1 MFTFTKFSFARQ
13 FMLMSFLIM
22 LIGMVIIGLFISEQI
37 KIGVTIQTAA
47 VTALYVDSFISPH
60 LQRLAYNEELEEVQI
75 SELNRLIEETS
86 LRQQI
91 VAFKVWS
98 PDGQVVYSPNQ
109 ELIGRYFTSD
119 EDLQRAFEGEVA
131 SELSN
136 LDKPEHE
143 FERQYWSQ
151 LIETYA
157 PIRADRSGEV
167 IAVSEF
173 YQLPD
178 NLNAQIVSAQF
189 KSWLVVGVS
198 TLLMY
203 ILLAGMIGRAS
214 NTIKNQQEELSNKVN
229 QLTELLAQNEK
240 LSNRVRRA
248 ANRTTALNEHF
259 LHRISSDL
267 HDGPI
272 QDLALA
278 LLRIESLSEA
288 CGDCQALFSNGR
300 MVMDDFDLI
309 QTALI
314 SSMKDIRGIS
324 SGIRLPEL
332 EQLSPAQVTRRAVR
346 DYRQKTQSEV
356 EASVEDAPDLAPMSL
371 KITLYRVIQEALMNG
386 FRHAE
391 GLGQVVRVWGE
402 HAQLHL
408 EVIDTGTGF
417 DPQELVIGTHL
428 GLAGMRER
436 VEILG
441 GTFSIISSISQGT
454 RVKVILPLDL
464 EDELE

>member
-1 MFTFTKFSFARQ
+1 MFAFTKFSLTRQ
-13 FMLMSFLIM
+13 FMLVSFLIM
-22 LIGMVIIGLFISEQI
+22 SIGMVIIGVFISQQI
-37 KIGVTIQTAA
+37 RTGVINQTAA

-60 LQRLAYNEELEEVQI
+60 LQRLAYNEELEEVQL
-75 SELNRLIEETS
+75 SELNRLLEETS

-98 PDGQVVYSPNQ
+98 PEGQVVYSPNQ
-109 ELIGRYFTSD
+109 ELIGRYFKSD
-119 EDLQRAFEGEVA
+119 ELLQRAFEGEVA
-131 SELSN
+131 SELSK

-143 FERQYWSQ
+143 FERQYWSE

-178 NLNAQIVSAQF
+178 NLNAQTVSAQF

-203 ILLAGMIGRAS
+203 ILLTGMVGRAS
-214 NTIKNQQEELSNKVN
+214 NTIINQQEELSNKVN

-248 ANRTTALNEHF
+248 ANRTTAMNEHF

-278 LLRIESLSEA
+278 LLRIESLAEA
-288 CGDCQALFSNGR
+288 CGDCQVLFNNGR
-300 MVMDDFDLI
+300 TVMDDFDVI
-309 QTALI
+309 QTALK

-332 EQLSPAQVTRRAVR
+332 EQLSPAQVAKRAVR
-346 DYRQKTQSEV
+346 DYRQKTQRMV
-356 EASVEDAPDLAPMSL
+356 EISIEDVPDLAPIPV

-391 GLGQVVRVWGE
+391 GFGQVVRVWGE

-408 EVIDTGTGF
+408 KVIDSGTGF
-417 DPQELVIGTHL
+417 DPQELVNGTHS
-428 GLAGMRER
+428 GLAGMSER
-436 VEILG
+436 VEMLG
-441 GTFSIISSISQGT
+441 GTFSINSSKDQGT
-454 RVKVILPLDL
+454 CVNVVLPLDMV
-464 EDELE
+464 DELE